1 MTQAD
6 AERPIR
12 VGVLALQGSFSEHV
26 ATLLSIPGV
35 EAFEVRTK
43 EQLHKADGLIIPG
56 GESTTMALV
65 AERWGLIPEL
75 KAHAAQ
81 HKPVWGTCAGLIFL
95 ADRATG
101 VKQGGQALLGGL
113 DCTVHRNFFGAQI
126 HSFEVDLT
134 PPDCLPEIGPEQG
147 DFRAMFIRAPA
158 VIEAG
163 PAVEVLA
170 EYHLTPA
177 EQSAASGRQS
187 VMVAVREK
195 HLLATAF
202 HPELTADLRW

>member
-6 AERPIR
+6 SERPIR
-12 VGVLALQGSFSEHV
+12 VGVLALQGSFAEHV

-43 EQLHKADGLIIPG
+43 EQLHRADGLIIPG

-75 KAHAAQ
+75 KAYAAQ

-101 VKQGGQALLGGL
+101 KLAAVADGVRSGGL
-113 DCTVHRNFFGAQI
+113 QLACKLAWG
-126 HSFEVDLT
+126 L
-134 PPDCLPEIGPEQG
+134 CLAALRP
-147 DFRAMFIRAPA
+147 AP
-158 VIEAG
+158 
-163 PAVEVLA
+163 L
-170 EYHLTPA
+170 
-177 EQSAASGRQS
+177 
-187 VMVAVREK
+187 M
-195 HLLATAF
+195 
-202 HPELTADLRW
+202 